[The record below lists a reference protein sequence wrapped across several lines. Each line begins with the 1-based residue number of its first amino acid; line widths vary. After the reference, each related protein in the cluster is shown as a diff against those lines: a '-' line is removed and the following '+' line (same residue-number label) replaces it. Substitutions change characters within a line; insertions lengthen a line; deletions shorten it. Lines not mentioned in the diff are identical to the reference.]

1 MAKKEKR
8 KKERRL
14 QNPFLCVSLFYLP
27 DSLCPLFFFFFQ
39 SLCDDQKKK
48 KKSGFYR
55 AFFVS
60 FVTVLVVQP
69 PLCIRWR
76 NKHVSFFFTK
86 TALRPPIST
95 RVKALPFFCLFR
107 FTHTTSS
114 FPFSFFFFSLHLR
127 TFSAGERETYT
138 LPLSCFFFFF
148 CLSEVSSFFLF
159 LMTPTY
165 KSLPCKKETRKKR
178 CGLLTTCFSQL
189 IP

>member
-76 NKHVSFFFTK
+76 NKHVSFFFTQN
-86 TALRPPIST
+86 
-95 RVKALPFFCLFR
+95 C
-107 FTHTTSS
+107 TTSS
-114 FPFSFFFFSLHLR
+114 HQYPCESTPFFLFISFHTHHVFFSFFILFFFSLHLR
-127 TFSAGERETYT
+127 TFSAGERETLYSPAF
-138 LPLSCFFFFF
+138 LFFFFF
-148 CLSEVSSFFLF
+148 CLSEVSSFF
-159 LMTPTY
+159 
-165 KSLPCKKETRKKR
+165 
-178 CGLLTTCFSQL
+178 CF
-189 IP
+189 

>member
-1 MAKKEKR
+1 M
-8 KKERRL
+8 
-14 QNPFLCVSLFYLP
+14 FLFSLP
-27 DSLCPLFFFFFQ
+27 
-39 SLCDDQKKK
+39 
-48 KKSGFYR
+48 
-55 AFFVS
+55 
-60 FVTVLVVQP
+60 
-69 PLCIRWR
+69 
-76 NKHVSFFFTK
+76 K

-114 FPFSFFFFSLHLR
+114 FPFSFFFFFHFTSEPLVQASVR
-127 TFSAGERETYT
+127 PYT

-178 CGLLTTCFSQL
+178 CGL
-189 IP
+189 

>member
-114 FPFSFFFFSLHLR
+114 FPFSFFFFFHFTSEPLVQASVR
-127 TFSAGERETYT
+127 PYT

-148 CLSEVSSFFLF
+148 A
-159 LMTPTY
+159 
-165 KSLPCKKETRKKR
+165 
-178 CGLLTTCFSQL
+178 
-189 IP
+189 